1 MSNKQAVITPSSS
14 KDYKSANGWFQAKG
28 LHDKYQGAAL
38 IIYLKS
44 VGKDKLS
51 LVWYRPTTKLTIKG
65 VGTFLPWRVNWS
77 DKSMSKY
84 TIKKTGSTSTM
95 NVVSCSWKKGCMTNT
110 QAVITPSA
118 SKDYKSADGWFQ
130 AKGLHDKYKGTALI
144 IYYKNVGKGKLS
156 LVWYRPSTGLKI
168 KGVGTFEG

>member
-1 MSNKQAVITPSSS
+1 
-14 KDYKSANGWFQAKG
+14 
-28 LHDKYQGAAL
+28 
-38 IIYLKS
+38 
-44 VGKDKLS
+44 
-51 LVWYRPTTKLTIKG
+51 
-65 VGTFLPWRVNWS
+65 
-77 DKSMSKY
+77 MSKY

-118 SKDYKSADGWFQ
+118 SKDYKSANGWFQ

-168 KGVGTFEG
+168 KGVGTFEEKSDEEEEEFDEEDEEEEDEVEEEFDEEDEEEDDEAEDEDEDEDEIEE